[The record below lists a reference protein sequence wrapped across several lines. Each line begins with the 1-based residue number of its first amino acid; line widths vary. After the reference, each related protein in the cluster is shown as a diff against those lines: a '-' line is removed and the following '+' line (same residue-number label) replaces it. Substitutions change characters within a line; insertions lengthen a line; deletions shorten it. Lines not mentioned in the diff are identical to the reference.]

1 MTFQKGHLLLAVT
14 LCCSVHGEYAGAD
27 SAHSCGSD
35 CPPSRSQPASAVLPS
50 FVTGPKFLNKELK
63 KWAFKSCFSPS
74 LVSSAMDEEDLKL
87 KFALIQDLFS
97 TQMEVFD
104 VASTG

>member
-1 MTFQKGHLLLAVT
+1 M
-14 LCCSVHGEYAGAD
+14 
-27 SAHSCGSD
+27 
-35 CPPSRSQPASAVLPS
+35 
-50 FVTGPKFLNKELK
+50 
-63 KWAFKSCFSPS
+63 SCFSPS

>member
-1 MTFQKGHLLLAVT
+1 M
-14 LCCSVHGEYAGAD
+14 
-27 SAHSCGSD
+27 
-35 CPPSRSQPASAVLPS
+35 
-50 FVTGPKFLNKELK
+50 
-63 KWAFKSCFSPS
+63 SCFSPS
-74 LVSSAMDEEDLKL
+74 LVSPAMDEEDLKL